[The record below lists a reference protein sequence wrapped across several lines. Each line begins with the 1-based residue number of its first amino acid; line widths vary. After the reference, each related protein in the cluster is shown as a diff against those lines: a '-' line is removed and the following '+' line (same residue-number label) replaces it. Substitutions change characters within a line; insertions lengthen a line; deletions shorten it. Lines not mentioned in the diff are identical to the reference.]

1 LREKILSFFSFISDE
16 IWDIS
21 PNSPLAY
28 VVYLVA
34 ISVICV
40 FLIFYFAKKS
50 KKQTKHSIREHKEL
64 TLEDLLKIASNPK
77 SSTAD
82 LLVALQLF
90 NKNFVVAQNKEK
102 SMDFFKKVLNHKNRH
117 KSLFDYFHGS
127 ILPKNITFKDELDK
141 LEKEALNK

>member
-1 LREKILSFFSFISDE
+1 LKEKISSFFSFISDVVWE
-16 IWDIS
+16 LF

-28 VVYLVA
+28 IVYLFA
-34 ISVICV
+34 ITVICI

-50 KKQTKHSIREHKEL
+50 KKNTQSPLNKEI
-64 TLEDLLKIASNPK
+64 TLMDLLKIANNSK
-77 SSTAD
+77 SSTTD

-90 NKNFVVAQNKEK
+90 NEKFVILQDKEK
-102 SMDFFKKVLNHKNRH
+102 SMDFLKKVLNHKNRH
-117 KSLFDYFHGS
+117 KTLFDYFHGN

>member
-1 LREKILSFFSFISDE
+1 LKEKISSFFSFISDGV
-16 IWDIS
+16 WDLS

-28 VVYLVA
+28 IIYLLT
-34 ISVICV
+34 ITCICV

-82 LLVALQLF
+82 LLIALQLF
-90 NKNFVVAQNKEK
+90 NEKFVIAQNKEK
-102 SMDFFKKVLNHKNRH
+102 SMDFLKTVLNHKNRH
-117 KSLFDYFHGS
+117 KRLFDYFHGN